1 MKTTAKKKK
10 KNRSISFATIV
21 EMFFSLL
28 MIPFGLAAAQGL
40 DGAKNP
46 EELLAS
52 LMLVEFVLLGFYFVG
67 FAF

>member
-40 DGAKNP
+40 DGAK
-46 EELLAS
+46 
-52 LMLVEFVLLGFYFVG
+52 LGEALTTVFSMMSG
-67 FAF
+67 Q